1 MFVDIVKKQYFCTG
15 LTFKLLHVMAKRF
28 KMLAPFDSVSGNA
41 SGAQKLAYPLNG
53 QGAYEGPA
61 GKNYAQ
67 NYKPRYIMNERKSD
81 GRLYFQVKQRSATTI
96 TPRSKRAMAVLG
108 GCGAIIG
115 AILKDK
121 TSAMYQAL
129 YEAWLVTKPY
139 STETGL
145 PSSFRQYLSAFI
157 MGALRAKSPVISFLW
172 NNEGTPAFI
181 TINNPFVSGG
191 TGTYNVT
198 ISDGILVK
206 FWSELANDPIAFTIE
221 GQKGVAHNGDTFGT
235 IVASRYNVLDMTID
249 TQQQSWIKIG
259 TLYVHDGDES
269 YMYEGDVVTNN
280 QAYIL
285 KAYEG

>member
-1 MFVDIVKKQYFCTG
+1 
-15 LTFKLLHVMAKRF
+15 MAKRF

-121 TSAMYQAL
+121 TSSLYQLL
-129 YEAWLVTKPY
+129 YDAWLVTKPY

-145 PSSFRQYLSAFI
+145 PSSFRQWLSAFT
-157 MGALRAKSPVISFLW
+157 MNSLRGKLPVINVLW
-172 NNEGTPAFI
+172 NNNGTPAFI
-181 TINNPFVSGG
+181 KINNPYIYEPDGDEDVA
-191 TGTYNVT
+191 
-198 ISDGILVK
+198 ISDGAITK
-206 FWSELANDPIAFTIE
+206 FWSELADNPISFSVE
-221 GQKGVAHNGDTFGT
+221 GVGKGVAHDDQTWNSYVGQLYNTLGLGAKEVSGT
-235 IVASRYNVLDMTID
+235 S
-249 TQQQSWIKIG
+249 
-259 TLYVHDGDES
+259 YVVYGEQFLMDGDERVAINDTITADKV
-269 YMYEGDVVTNN
+269 YTLGE
-280 QAYIL
+280 
-285 KAYEG
+285 

>member
-1 MFVDIVKKQYFCTG
+1 
-15 LTFKLLHVMAKRF
+15 MAKRF
-28 KMLAPFDSVSGNA
+28 KMLAPFDSVSGNV
-41 SGAQKLAYPLNG
+41 SGAQKLAYPTKG

-67 NYKPRYIMNERKSD
+67 NYKPRFIMNERKSD

-96 TPRSKRAMAVLG
+96 TARSKRAMAVLG

-129 YEAWLVTKPY
+129 YEAWLATKPV
-139 STETGL
+139 STATGL

-157 MGALRAKSPVISFLW
+157 MGALRAKGEVISVLW
-172 NNEGTPAFI
+172 NNNGTPAFI

-191 TGTYNVT
+191 TATYNVT
-198 ISDGILVK
+198 ISDSALVK
-206 FWSELANDPIAFTIE
+206 FWSELANNPITFTVE
-221 GQKGVAHNGDTFGT
+221 GLKGVAHSGDTFGD
-235 IVASRYNVLDMTID
+235 VVGSRYNVLGMAVD
-249 TQQQSWIKIG
+249 TQQEGWIKIG
-259 TLYVHDGDES
+259 SLYVHDGDES
-269 YMYEGDVVTNN
+269 YMYQGDDVTNN

-285 KAYEG
+285 KEYEG